1 MDPQKVTKAMLYQDM
16 QQEGYLLPKLNSTI
30 CNLAYL
36 FKVRNGLEYCPM
48 VDDVQNITCEN
59 PPKRILLLVYI
70 QEELDKIGDARTL
83 TFDEKHLPDV
93 DWCLKAL
100 SALDPIHQIFEP
112 DYQPPFSH
120 RGRRGKRYVPSAED
134 FLF

>member
-1 MDPQKVTKAMLYQDM
+1 MKPKKVTKAMLYQDM

-48 VDDVQNITCEN
+48 VDDVLNITCEN
-59 PPKRILLLVYI
+59 PPKRMVMLQII
-70 QEELDKIGDARTL
+70 NDELQRRGDSRTL

-93 DWCLKAL
+93 DWCLNAI
-100 SALDPIHQIFEP
+100 SALDPMHPIFEP
-112 DYQPPFSH
+112 GYMPSNDQ
-120 RGRRGKRYVPSAED
+120 RGRRGRKYMPDAE
-134 FLF
+134 